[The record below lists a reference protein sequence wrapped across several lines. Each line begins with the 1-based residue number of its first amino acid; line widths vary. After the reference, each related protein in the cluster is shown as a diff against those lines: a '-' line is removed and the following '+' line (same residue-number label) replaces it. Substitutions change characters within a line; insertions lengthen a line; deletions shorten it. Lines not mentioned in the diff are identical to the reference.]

1 MRWMMMTNNQ
11 IENIVNEV
19 LQKYVVKGGAHKQFQ
34 KIIKMEKIKFKEVNS
49 ANYNF
54 VGAFTKGNN
63 NQLYIMVNKNIG
75 NEGRRNFT
83 IAHELGHYFLKHRLK
98 TNAFYCFDNEILED
112 NTLQDNIENEAN
124 YFATCLLMPEDKIT
138 KAFKAM
144 LCNSKKVYN
153 NEYLEVTNRNYG
165 VWKKISTDLI
175 KRYGVSEQAL
185 RYRLKRLG
193 LASFYL

>member
-1 MRWMMMTNNQ
+1 MTNNQ

-98 TNAFYCFDNEILED
+98 INAFYCFDNEILED

>member
-98 TNAFYCFDNEILED
+98 INAFYCFDNEILED

-165 VWKKISTDLI
+165 VWKKISTDLM

>member
-63 NQLYIMVNKNIG
+63 NQLYSMVNKNIG

-98 TNAFYCFDNEILED
+98 INAFYCFDNEILED

>member
-63 NQLYIMVNKNIG
+63 NQLYIMVNKNTG

-98 TNAFYCFDNEILED
+98 INAFYCFDNEILED

>member
-11 IENIVNEV
+11 IENIANEV
-19 LQKYVVKGGAHKQFQ
+19 LHKYVAKGGAYRQFQ
-34 KIIKMEKIKFKEVNS
+34 NIIKSENIKYKEVSSENC
-49 ANYNF
+49 NF

-75 NEGRRNFT
+75 NEGRKNFT

-98 TNAFYCFDNEILED
+98 INAFYCFDNEILED

>member
-98 TNAFYCFDNEILED
+98 INAFYCFDNEILED

>member
-1 MRWMMMTNNQ
+1 MTNNQ

-98 TNAFYCFDNEILED
+98 INAFYCFDNEILED

-165 VWKKISTDLI
+165 VWKKISTDLM

>member
-1 MRWMMMTNNQ
+1 MTNNQ

-98 TNAFYCFDNEILED
+98 INAFYCFDNEILED

-153 NEYLEVTNRNYG
+153 NEYLEVTNRNYC

-175 KRYGVSEQAL
+175 KSY
-185 RYRLKRLG
+185 
-193 LASFYL
+193 

>member
-1 MRWMMMTNNQ
+1 MTNNQ

-98 TNAFYCFDNEILED
+98 INAFYCLDNEILED

>member
-1 MRWMMMTNNQ
+1 MMTNNQ

-98 TNAFYCFDNEILED
+98 INAFYCFDNEILED